1 LRPSQTRRLWLL
13 ISFVTLMVSQVAFG
27 SGFGFFEQ
35 GAKAVGMGGAFAA
48 TADDP
53 SAIFYNPAGIAYQR
67 KMAGMAGA
75 TFVTF
80 ANEFEGDPNDPFTSG
95 VKEYYQHHFFAL
107 PNSYLVVPVGENM
120 TFGVGLFTP
129 FGLRTNWEHP
139 NRYSGRFISQD
150 ANVKSI
156 SVQPTFAWK
165 TSSGKFAIGIG
176 AEYKRAHIILARNNA
191 AFNPFTGRIAD
202 VVHARLNSDW
212 DTTWGYDV
220 GLMFKPTPT
229 WSIGL
234 SYRADNSIDFKGDA
248 DFTQIP
254 TGNAQFDA
262 LVGAGIPPD
271 QKIAT
276 TINFPSIA
284 ALGIAT
290 TAIPNWQIEA
300 DITKTSWSDF
310 KSLDV
315 TFLTT
320 PSANIHRPQNW
331 HDTYSYRVGGN
342 RKLTDRWQLQLGFLY
357 DENPQPTEGV
367 GPLLPDSNRVGPS
380 MGLGWHG
387 EHFSVEASEL
397 FLHFLT
403 RSTMG
408 INTDNYNGRY
418 KTDANLITVNFGYK
432 F

>member
-1 LRPSQTRRLWLL
+1 
-13 ISFVTLMVSQVAFG
+13 
-27 SGFGFFEQ
+27 
-35 GAKAVGMGGAFAA
+35 
-48 TADDP
+48 
-53 SAIFYNPAGIAYQR
+53 
-67 KMAGMAGA
+67 
-75 TFVTF
+75 
-80 ANEFEGDPNDPFTSG
+80 
-95 VKEYYQHHFFAL
+95 
-107 PNSYLVVPVGENM
+107 
-120 TFGVGLFTP
+120 
-129 FGLRTNWEHP
+129 
-139 NRYSGRFISQD
+139 
-150 ANVKSI
+150 
-156 SVQPTFAWK
+156 
-165 TSSGKFAIGIG
+165 
-176 AEYKRAHIILARNNA
+176 
-191 AFNPFTGRIAD
+191 
-202 VVHARLNSDW
+202 
-212 DTTWGYDV
+212 
-220 GLMFKPTPT
+220 MFKPTPT

-254 TGNAQFDA
+254 TGNAMFDA
-262 LVGAGIPPD
+262 LAGAGIPPD

-397 FLHFLT
+397 FLHFLP

-408 INTDNYNGRY
+408 LNTDNYNGRY
-418 KTDANLITVNFGYK
+418 KTDANLISVNFGYK